1 MEQVG
6 WLSPGGVW
14 CDLIV
19 RLKNLSSS
27 SSSSSHKAHAGGSL
41 GDAVPTPRS
50 GEWLV
55 LQLLGPADLANGPEP
70 PGGWSSSSSSGGS
83 SSCEAAVDQLVQ
95 QLSSSSC
102 GCFAHGSSQLGHP
115 KRSLM
120 AYATGSAKRQ
130 LALLKGAGW
139 RVAVVPFHE
148 LHPVSVQQ
156 QQQQE
161 AGQAGDTESKRDVS
175 SCDASACK
183 QYVAAVLKEH
193 CGDVGGLLVV

>member
-14 CDLIV
+14 CDMIV

-27 SSSSSHKAHAGGSL
+27 SSSSSSSHEAHAGGSL

-55 LQLLGPADLANGPEP
+55 LQLLGPGDLTNGPEP
-70 PGGWSSSSSSGGS
+70 AGGWSSSSSSS
-83 SSCEAAVDQLVQ
+83 SSSSQEAVDQLVQ
-95 QLSSSSC
+95 QLSSSC
-102 GCFAHGSSQLGHP
+102 GCFAQGSSQLGHP

-156 QQQQE
+156 QE
-161 AGQAGDTESKRDVS
+161 AGQAGDAESRRDVS

-183 QYVAAVLKEH
+183 QYVVAVLKEH
-193 CGDVGGLLVV
+193 CGDVRGLLVG